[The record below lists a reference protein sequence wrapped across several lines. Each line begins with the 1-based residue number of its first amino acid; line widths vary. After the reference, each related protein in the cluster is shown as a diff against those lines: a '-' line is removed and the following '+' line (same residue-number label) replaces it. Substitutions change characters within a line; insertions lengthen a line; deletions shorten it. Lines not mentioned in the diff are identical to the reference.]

1 MLVFLISTFE
11 DKKRPILSAVL
22 VGMGHRVLSI
32 PLAPKTFT
40 FGITPVVLVCSNS
53 GPGLP
58 GGVSVYNPVH
68 LAFGGKM
75 GFSLPLVLPPDQCS
89 ECTNLWVVCVGRTP
103 P

>member
-40 FGITPVVLVCSNS
+40 FGPQNLHLWRNTS
-53 GPGLP
+53 GFGLL
-58 GGVSVYNPVH
+58 S
-68 LAFGGKM
+68 
-75 GFSLPLVLPPDQCS
+75 
-89 ECTNLWVVCVGRTP
+89 
-103 P
+103 